1 MMHSEIE
8 SDDYNEF
15 ADTRVLTAPSEIAGE
30 RLDAALA
37 RLLPEFSRSRL
48 AGWIKDG
55 RVTIDGAPASPKT
68 KLWGGETLTV
78 DTEPNP
84 EEVAFQPEDV
94 PLDVLYEDDTVLV
107 INKPAGLVVHPG
119 SGNWSGTVLNGLLY
133 RYPELKAVP
142 RAGIVHRLDK
152 DTSGLMVVARTL
164 AAQHHLVQ
172 QLQARTVKRHYLAIA
187 QGLVRAD
194 GKVDA
199 PIGRHPRERIKMAV
213 TGNGKPAITHYRVL
227 EQFSA
232 HTLIECRLETGRTH
246 QIRVHLAHIG
256 HPLAADPVY
265 GGRPRLFAPEIM
277 LALEGFARQALH
289 AKKLSLVHPLS
300 GKTMT
305 WRAPLPEDFELLIA
319 ALRAEQGLS
328 EEDWDDDW
336 DDDDE
341 DGVEVVYVRD

>member
-15 ADTRVLTAPSEIAGE
+15 ADTRVLTAPGEIAGE

-55 RVTIDGAPASPKT
+55 RVTVDGAPASPKT

-172 QLQARTVKRHYLAIA
+172 QLQARSVKRHYLAIA

-213 TGNGKPAITHYRVL
+213 TGNGKPAVTHYRVL
-227 EQFSA
+227 ERFSA

-265 GGRPRLFAPEIM
+265 GGRPKLFAPEIM

>member
-1 MMHSEIE
+1 MHSEIE

-15 ADTRVLTAPSEIAGE
+15 ADTRVLTAPGEIAGE

-55 RVTIDGAPASPKT
+55 RVTVDGAPASPKT

-172 QLQARTVKRHYLAIA
+172 QLQARSVKRHYLAIA

-213 TGNGKPAITHYRVL
+213 TGNGKPAVTHYRVL
-227 EQFSA
+227 ERFSA

-265 GGRPRLFAPEIM
+265 GGRPKLFAPEIM